1 MVGADAGLHVVVW
14 LNRVLRTQE
23 EAPIARAHA
32 AGRGVYPVTPL
43 YAPIRRQ
50 PGLVMGYASLDE
62 RTIARGV
69 RMLSEAL
76 EAFAAEDG
84 AGRG

>member
-1 MVGADAGLHVVVW
+1 MTQA
-14 LNRVLRTQE
+14 NSIRTQE

-32 AGRGVYPVTPL
+32 AGLGVYPVTPL
-43 YAPIRRQ
+43 YAPDPAAAR
-50 PGLVMGYASLDE
+50 PGAAGLVMGYASLDE

-69 RMLSEAL
+69 RMLSEVL